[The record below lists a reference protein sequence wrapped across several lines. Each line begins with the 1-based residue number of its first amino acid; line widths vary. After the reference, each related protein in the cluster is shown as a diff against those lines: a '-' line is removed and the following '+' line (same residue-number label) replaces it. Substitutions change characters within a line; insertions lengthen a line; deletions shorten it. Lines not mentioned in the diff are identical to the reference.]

1 MSEKNIL
8 SFSGLHTSSNGFGSV
23 PDGAL
28 VEANNVQIVQKNV
41 LEPRRGREPLALD
54 DLIVNPDQIFYHEG
68 TPIVHGTDG
77 SDKKLAALP
86 TDGTVTFFDGT
97 YEAPDRA
104 SGRIKSVSADTRTY
118 FTSSEGA
125 FRMES
130 AASTPVLAG
139 APQTADI
146 YSVFK
151 TSATNGFLG
160 IGYTCAYRVIFG
172 KEDEAENLIL
182 GAPGGRAFGYV
193 DSTDTDSRNMNVIF
207 PIPAEATTD
216 DFYQL
221 YRSVQVEAPIVPE
234 DSLFL
239 VVWKNFTAAEIS
251 AGQVTVTDNTPDALL
266 GEPLYTNPTSEGILQ
281 ANDLPPLANDIAL
294 WSERLWYGNTKQA
307 QNLELQLLGVGEG
320 ADGGT
325 GLRARDVIT
334 IAGETYTALYPVFLV
349 DRQDRQFYISED
361 TTPSTAIEKTARNLV
376 EAINSN
382 PTNTTVSAYYISGPD
397 DLPGKLLIRA
407 NTKTVAEFYATLTV
421 GAQIIEDLT
430 RAANV
435 VTARIGLPTYR
446 HGLAVGDTFTLT
458 ATTPDINFPVGTKT
472 VSEVVDEFSF
482 KYVEVGAN
490 ASISLFAGGY
500 AATRLTPVPSFAWNP
515 ELPTSGTS
523 VASDNDAI
531 VHRLYYSKYQEYE
544 AVPTLNYLDVG
555 VKKRAILRIYPL
567 ADMLVVFK
575 EDGIYAVSG
584 DTAPWSVRLIDE
596 TVKLIAPDTL
606 AKVRGKLLGLT
617 NQGVV
622 AINQNGYDIVSGP
635 IENVFVRLA
644 KPDSEAYASIKRN
657 SFAFSRDT
665 DRLYV
670 LYPISD
676 LGSTHQTAYVY
687 NVLFGCW
694 TTWDGDTHGCAAV
707 NPTTDA
713 LYIGRVDDVNTI
725 LKERRSLTEQDYYD
739 DTTEAVVDSY
749 DNNPG
754 TGFPTITF
762 DTDVEVLGVVPGA
775 LAYTAATSE
784 EYAIVKAV
792 DGDVV
797 TFYGTLPS
805 TDAGETITFFLPFTT
820 TVKFNTVL
828 GGSPNQ
834 LKQFS
839 EFKFHWKSKYNYHL
853 DVTTSSDLDP
863 TEQTIELTDSRFDIT
878 DSLDWGVW
886 TEPVQDRDLIPA
898 AHQQCTYFH
907 LKLTIQEAQSY
918 WQLNGMSLTYVPG
931 STATM
936 Y

>member
-8 SFSGLHTSSNGFGSV
+8 SFSGLHTSANGFGSV

-41 LEPRRGREPLALD
+41 LEPRRGREPLVLD
-54 DLIVNPDQIFYHEG
+54 DLILSPDQIFYHEG
-68 TPIVHGTDG
+68 TPIVHGMDL
-77 SDKKLAALP
+77 DDNKVLAALP
-86 TDGTVTFFDGT
+86 TDGTVTFFTGT

-118 FTSSEGA
+118 FTSGEGV
-125 FRMES
+125 FRLES
-130 AASTPVLAG
+130 AASTPILAG

-146 YSVFK
+146 YNVL
-151 TSATNGFLG
+151 TSATTNGFLG
-160 IGYTCAYRVIFG
+160 VGNTCAYRVVFG
-172 KEDEAENLIL
+172 KEDANENLIL
-182 GAPGGRAFGYV
+182 GAPGGRAFAYV
-193 DSTDTDSRNMNVIF
+193 VSTDTDSHNTAIEF
-207 PIPAEATTD
+207 PVPVGATTD
-216 DFYQL
+216 DFYQI
-221 YRSVQVEAPIVPE
+221 YRSVQVTSPIVPE

-239 VVWKNFTAAEIS
+239 VIWKNFTAAEIV
-251 AGQVTVTDNTPDALL
+251 AGAVTAVDDTPDSLL
-266 GEPLYTNPTSEGILQ
+266 GEPLYTNPTAEGILQ
-281 ANDLPPLANDIAL
+281 ANDLPPLAKDIAL
-294 WSERLWYGNTKQA
+294 WSERLWYGNTTQA
-307 QNLELQLLGVGEG
+307 QNLEVQLLGVGEG
-320 ADGGT
+320 ADGST
-325 GLRARDVIT
+325 GVRVGDQIT
-334 IAGETYTALYPVFLV
+334 IAGQTYTGAQPGYTPTNYFSIYNSYVV
-349 DRQDRQFYISED
+349 DPDA
-361 TTPSTAIEKTARNLV
+361 TPSSRIEKTARDLV
-376 EAINSN
+376 RAVNANTSN
-382 PTNTTVSAYYISGPD
+382 TLVDAYYLSGPD
-397 DLPGKLLIRA
+397 DLPGKMLIRA
-407 NTKTVAEFYATLTV
+407 RTKQVAEFYATLAV
-421 GAQIIEDLT
+421 GTMPLQNLT

-435 VTARIGLPTYR
+435 VTALFAQA
-446 HGLAVGDTFTLT
+446 HGFAVGDTFILAS
-458 ATTPDINFPVGTKT
+458 ATPNANFPVGTKT
-472 VSEVVDEFSF
+472 VASVASAVTLT
-482 KYVEVGAN
+482 YTEVGAN
-490 ASISLFAGGY
+490 AGPIVASSY
-500 AATRLTPVPSFAWNP
+500 TATRLTPIPSFAWNP

-555 VKKRAILRIYPL
+555 VKKKAILRIYPL

-584 DTAPWSVRLIDE
+584 DTAPWSIRLIDE

-622 AINQNGYDIVSGP
+622 AINANGYDIVSGP

-644 KPDSEAYASIKRN
+644 KPDTEAYASVKRN
-657 SFAFSRDT
+657 SFAFGRDT

-676 LGSTHQTAYVY
+676 LGATHQTAYVY

-739 DTTEAVVDSY
+739 ASVEATIEAIT
-749 DNNPG
+749 PG
-754 TGFPTITF
+754 TGSVVF
-762 DTDVEVLGVVPGA
+762 DTDMEALGVVPGA
-775 LAYTAATSE
+775 LAYTVEHDQDYVIVQTVVGNTVTVYGNFPEANVSE
-784 EYAIVKAV
+784 T
-792 DGDVV
+792 VV
-797 TFYGTLPS
+797 FY
-805 TDAGETITFFLPFTT
+805 LPFTT

-839 EFKFHWKSKYNYHL
+839 EFKLHWKSKYNYHL
-853 DVTTSSDLDP
+853 SITTSSDLDP
-863 TEQTIELTDSRFDIT
+863 TEQTLELTDDRFDIT

-886 TEPVQDRDLIPA
+886 TEPVQDRDLVPA
-898 AHQQCTYFH
+898 AHQKCTYFH
-907 LKLTIQEAQSY
+907 FKLTIQEAQSY